1 MFKVLED
8 LIIALKLVQPD
19 NHDTSS
25 SSGDNN
31 NRNNSATEMSPSTA
45 ATGNGNTDD
54 EAASGKNRYLFFVH
68 QSAINHIRITNV
80 QIAEQ
85 F

>member
-31 NRNNSATEMSPSTA
+31 NRNNSAAEMSPSA
-45 ATGNGNTDD
+45 AAGNGNTDD
-54 EAASGKNRYLFFVH
+54 EATSGKNPNLSYR
-68 QSAINHIRITNV
+68 SAIISKL
-80 QIAEQ
+80 
-85 F
+85 